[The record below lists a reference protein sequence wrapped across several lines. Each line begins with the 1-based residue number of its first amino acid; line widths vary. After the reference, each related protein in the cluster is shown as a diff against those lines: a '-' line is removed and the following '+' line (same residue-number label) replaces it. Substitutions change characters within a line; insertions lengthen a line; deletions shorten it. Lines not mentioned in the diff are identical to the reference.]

1 MIRALPIVQSV
12 PGVAIVETGGGGA
25 YPSAAAVHTV
35 NTLRQSML
43 LGFTDVRNPVLV
55 IKDICLRAPGETS
68 GARFRNMRLDYVR
81 LISRRCILLQFP
93 SHVINPQHDRGP
105 LSIS

>member
-1 MIRALPIVQSV
+1 
-12 PGVAIVETGGGGA
+12 
-25 YPSAAAVHTV
+25 
-35 NTLRQSML
+35 ML

-55 IKDICLRAPGETS
+55 IRDIRLRAPGGT
-68 GARFRNMRLDYVR
+68 AAAHFRNMRLDYVR

-93 SHVINPQHDRGP
+93 SHVTNPQHDRGP